1 MTDDAFHGNAGVL
14 VDISPKMHQY
24 VPHYE
29 KKDWVHITPIPDAY
43 RPAEAVASEVG
54 EAANYNSPEEY
65 EFQVASKCADEVDKM
80 FRRVT
85 QSRQG
90 VAAFICEPC
99 FVSIIHDTIF
109 GSDLHFKIGYGVAS
123 GLTQIFPDAESFV
136 MQFRRHVLGIC
147 ERSLYLNLQFFLRIS
162 FFWEFSRNFCTTI
175 THAEQEE
182 GYSPAKDRES
192 IAYIYVNSKDESRD
206 ILSI

>member
-54 EAANYNSPEEY
+54 EAANYKSPEEY

-109 GSDLHFKIGYGVAS
+109 GSDLHFKIGCDVAS

-136 MQFRRHVLGIC
+136 MQFRRHGEVYVNEVYIWIC
-147 ERSLYLNLQFFLRIS
+147 RFFSGFL
-162 FFWEFSRNFCTTI
+162 FFWEFSRNLCTTI
-175 THAEQEE
+175 THAEQE
-182 GYSPAKDRES
+182 
-192 IAYIYVNSKDESRD
+192 
-206 ILSI
+206 